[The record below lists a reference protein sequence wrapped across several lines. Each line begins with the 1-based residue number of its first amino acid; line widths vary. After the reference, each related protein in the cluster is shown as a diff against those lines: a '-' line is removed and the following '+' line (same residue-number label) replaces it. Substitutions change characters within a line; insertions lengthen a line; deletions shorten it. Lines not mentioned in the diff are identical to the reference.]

1 MSPTKNGGP
10 SSAHSSKPPNS
21 SATTA
26 LAAPSRHA
34 LAKLFSEL
42 RFGRPAMQQNFL
54 VALAKEWR
62 GKTPRPVC
70 GDCCQPLVRTHI
82 ETDGCTIKAW
92 VCSC

>member
-1 MSPTKNGGP
+1 
-10 SSAHSSKPPNS
+10 
-21 SATTA
+21 
-26 LAAPSRHA
+26 
-34 LAKLFSEL
+34 
-42 RFGRPAMQQNFL
+42 MQQNFL